1 MDRLLN
7 AVVGDERSPGPAQR
21 AELQRLL
28 SENDQLKRQIQELR
42 ALLTSGSAAV
52 APAAVAPTFA
62 VEVVRRTPR
71 GGGMHVFGR
80 PPAKA
85 C

>member
-7 AVVGDERSPGPAQR
+7 AVVGDEWSPGPAQR